1 MIRAPAGPTPGTAR
15 VREWPSG
22 QRRQLWTAALKLG
35 RSTKSKPGAIVC
47 RGWLPGILVF
57 HRSGRRPTR
66 VALWCHTSVRDVL
79 VSVVS
84 TPAAG
89 SIEVP
94 TWAPVT
100 PWPVAATSA
109 TALPARAAPVPI
121 RHDPV
126 AVGDALG
133 LLKNRLAREVDAALA
148 VDLGDLDVDLIADI
162 DRVLHPLHPVLGQ
175 LADVDQAILVG
186 HDLDE
191 SAEGHDAHHL
201 ALVVLAN
208 LDLAGQVANDLLRL
222 GRRLAIHRADHDST
236 VILDVD
242 AGHARVCD
250 DLADHLAAG
259 TDHFPD
265 LVGMDLDGQ
274 HPRRVLRHRRTRLAD
289 RGIHLVHDEEAA
301 VLRLLDGARHGVDA
315 DALDLHVHL
324 HRGDAGP
331 CAGHLEVH
339 VTQGIFEALDVT

>member
-1 MIRAPAGPTPGTAR
+1 MRVPAYRISTALVAVIASPPGAVEVAAGPAVAT
-15 VREWPSG
+15 
-22 QRRQLWTAALKLG
+22 
-35 RSTKSKPGAIVC
+35 GAI
-47 RGWLPGILVF
+47 
-57 HRSGRRPTR
+57 S
-66 VALWCHTSVRDVL
+66 
-79 VSVVS
+79 
-84 TPAAG
+84 AA
-89 SIEVP
+89 
-94 TWAPVT
+94 
-100 PWPVAATSA
+100 AAA
-109 TALPARAAPVPI
+109 FAARAAPI
-121 RHDPV
+121 AIGNDPV

-133 LLKNRLAREVDAALA
+133 FLKHGLSREIDPSLAI
-148 VDLGDLDVDLIADI
+148 DLRHLDVDLVADI
-162 DRVLHPLHPVLGQ
+162 DRVLHPFHPILGQ
-175 LADVDQAILVG
+175 LADVHQAILVR

-191 SAEGHDAHHL
+191 GAEGHDADHL
-201 ALVVLAN
+201 ALVILAH
-208 LDLAGQVANDLLRL
+208 LDLTGQVANDLLRF
-222 GRRLAIHRADHDST
+222 GRRHAVHRPDHDST

-242 AGHARVCD
+242 AGHARVFD